1 MKAEPPW
8 HPQVV
13 KEEGAMRTEF
23 WAARCEDSTSETKV
37 VYMALDLSADRWKV
51 ALTDGA
57 GRNPRVVTVVSYD
70 YDGLVTQVEKAIK
83 AFKLTDQR
91 VAVMSCYEAGR
102 EGFSVHRQLVKRRF
116 DNRVVTSNSIKV
128 DRRARQAKTDR
139 LDAEA
144 LVRQLVAHHANPRAK
159 ELREVAVPS
168 PEQEDARQAVRELAE
183 LKKEKRQTTNRIESL
198 MVTHGHRVALGTDR
212 ALKDFTYSLEYELLP
227 DAPELKARIGRDLAR
242 LALVQK
248 QIKELNLA
256 RKEAL
261 KAERTEALKQVAA
274 LMTLCGVGIES
285 AWTLVF
291 EVFNWRRFK
300 NAQAVGSFFGLTP
313 TPYASGNSTKEQG
326 ISKAGSA
333 RLRSLMVELAWL
345 WLRYQPDS
353 ELSRWFQGRFGQG
366 KRVRRV
372 GIVAVAR
379 RLAVA
384 LWAFHSKGEVPKGAK
399 MKGAVASPRPQTMP
413 TPARLAA

>member
-1 MKAEPPW
+1 
-8 HPQVV
+8 
-13 KEEGAMRTEF
+13 MRTTF
-23 WAARCEDSTSETKV
+23 WAARCTDSTSEAKV
-37 VYMALDLSADRWKV
+37 VYMALDLSAERWKV
-51 ALTDGA
+51 ALTDGV
-57 GRNPRVVTVVSYD
+57 GRNPRVVTVPSYD
-70 YDGLVTQVEKAIK
+70 YDGLVAQVSKAIK
-83 AFKLTDQR
+83 VFKLEAHP
-91 VAVMSCYEAGR
+91 VAVVSCYEAGR
-102 EGFSVHRQLVKRRF
+102 EGFAVHHQLVKRDF
-116 DNRVVTSNSIKV
+116 DNRVVTSNSIEV
-128 DRRARQAKTDR
+128 DRRARRAKTDR

-144 LVRQLVAHHANPRAK
+144 LVKQLAAHHANPRGK

-168 PEQEDARQAVRELAE
+168 PAKEDARQPVRELAE
-183 LKKEKRQTTNRIESL
+183 LKREKTEIMNRIVSL
-198 MVTHGHRVALGTDR
+198 MLTQGHRVTLGTEA
-212 ALKDFTYSLEYELLP
+212 ALKQFSYNLVHELLP
-227 DAPELKARIGRDLAR
+227 DAPELRARIGRELVR
-242 LALVQK
+242 LELVRK
-248 QIKELNLA
+248 QIRELNLA
-256 RKEAL
+256 RQEAL
-261 KAERTEALKQVAA
+261 KAERTEAMKQVAT

-291 EVFNWRRFK
+291 EVFNWRKFK

-313 TPYASGNSTKEQG
+313 TPFASGNSTKEQG

-372 GIVAVAR
+372 GIVALAR

-399 MKGAVASPRPQTMP
+399 KKGTVERPRATTMLCE
-413 TPARLAA
+413 LAAA

>member
-1 MKAEPPW
+1 
-8 HPQVV
+8 
-13 KEEGAMRTEF
+13 MRTTF
-23 WAARCEDSTSETKV
+23 WTARCEDSTTEVKV

-51 ALTDGA
+51 ALTDGS
-57 GRNPRVVTVVSYD
+57 GRNPRVVTVQSYD
-70 YDGLVTQVEKAIK
+70 HDGLVTQVEKAIK
-83 AFKLTDQR
+83 AFKLTNQR
-91 VAVMSCYEAGR
+91 VAVVSCYEAGR
-102 EGFSVHRQLVKRRF
+102 EGFSVHRQLVKRGF

-128 DRRARQAKTDR
+128 DRRARRAKTDR

-144 LVRQLVAHHANPRAK
+144 LVKQLVAHHANPNAK

-168 PEQEDARQAVRELAE
+168 PEQEDARQPVRELAE
-183 LKKEKRQTTNRIESL
+183 LKRDKAEIINRIVSL
-198 MVTHGHRVALGTDR
+198 MFMKGHRVSLGTER
-212 ALKDFTYSLEYELLP
+212 ALKDFTYSLAHELLP
-227 DAPELKARIGRDLAR
+227 DAPELKARIGRELAR
-242 LALVQK
+242 LALVRK
-248 QIKELNLA
+248 QISELNQA

-291 EVFNWRRFK
+291 EVFNWRKFK

-353 ELSRWFQGRFGQG
+353 ELSRWFQNRFGQG

-384 LWAFHSKGEVPKGAK
+384 LWVYHSTGEVPKGAK
-399 MKGAVASPRPQTMP
+399 KKGAVVSLKPQTMP